1 MHNATTVCTV
11 CALLLSSVTLLA
23 QVSGEEILKRV
34 EENFPGVQDYT
45 VVLDVTTNVE
55 RLNIPPMQVKMF
67 FKQPDKFHF
76 ESDGFALLPREG
88 LAFSASKTL
97 SRFVIVN
104 TDEDTLLQRR
114 QFRLMLRPKDAR
126 AKVTSLLV
134 YIDQGL
140 WKPTRVV
147 SSFFG
152 GRTITATF
160 AYERQGEYLMPSLLT
175 VDLAA
180 GALGDTSDQAA
191 EMDTP
196 QMARSPIPRKGTV
209 TIRYSDYE
217 INTGLDDEI
226 FNKK

>member
-1 MHNATTVCTV
+1 MRSATTVYTV
-11 CALLLSSVTLLA
+11 CVFLLNSVTLLA
-23 QVSGEEILKRV
+23 QVSGEEILKKV

-45 VVLDVTTNVE
+45 VALDVTTSVE

-88 LAFSASKTL
+88 LAFSAAKTL
-97 SRFVIVN
+97 SRFVVVS
-104 TDEDTLLQRR
+104 TDEDSSLQRG
-114 QFRLMLRPKDAR
+114 QFRLSLRPKDSR
-126 AKVTSLLV
+126 AKVTSLVV
-134 YIDQGL
+134 YIDQEL
-140 WKPTRVV
+140 WKPTKVV

-160 AYERQGEYLMPSLLT
+160 AYEKQDKYLMPSLLT
-175 VDLAA
+175 VDLDA
-180 GALGDTSDQAA
+180 GALGDTSDQTA
-191 EMDTP
+191 EMDMP
-196 QMARSPIPRKGTV
+196 QMPRSPMPRKGTV

-226 FNKK
+226 FQKK